1 VALDRSTVA
10 EWFPD
15 TDLLVVPDRVLPPGL
30 TDGDARTVL
39 SEVGV
44 PERVLDV
51 VEIHVLIV
59 ERIVTIEDELAS
71 HGGHAPPGAADLY
84 YLGFVGDPML
94 ALDGTTGALVEV
106 DLGFG
111 TRPLA
116 GSLETFLR
124 VLGPLNRLIDE
135 YQDQAEFDP
144 DRFTEV
150 LRRQAL
156 PDLERL
162 EATVS
167 EAQIESWDQLLGDI
181 AVNAEWD

>member
-1 VALDRSTVA
+1 
-10 EWFPD
+10 
-15 TDLLVVPDRVLPPGL
+15 
-30 TDGDARTVL
+30 
-39 SEVGV
+39 
-44 PERVLDV
+44 
-51 VEIHVLIV
+51 
-59 ERIVTIEDELAS
+59 
-71 HGGHAPPGAADLY
+71 
-84 YLGFVGDPML
+84 ML

-111 TRPLA
+111 IRPLA